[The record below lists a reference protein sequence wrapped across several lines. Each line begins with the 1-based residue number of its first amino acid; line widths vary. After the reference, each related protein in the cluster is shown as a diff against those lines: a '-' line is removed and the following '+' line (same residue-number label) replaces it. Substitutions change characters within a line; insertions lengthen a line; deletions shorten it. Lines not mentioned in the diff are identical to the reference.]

1 MSSTQTVDRFL
12 VGQQR
17 VPRVYKRCYP
27 NSRIEHLE
35 QFWVKCVY
43 RSKITGIAYLRVVLQ
58 FEGSLM
64 LSPME
69 PVQALQL
76 LYE

>member
-27 NSRIEHLE
+27 NSRIENLDE
-35 QFWVKCVY
+35 FWVKCVY
-43 RSKITGIAYLRVVLQ
+43 RLMKTGIAYLRVVLQ
-58 FEGSLM
+58 LEGSLM

-69 PVQALQL
+69 PVQVLQL
-76 LYE
+76 LYG